1 MKLTFSILFSL
12 LTLCAYSQVKSE
24 IRTIG
29 NYSKLSVT
37 GRCEV
42 IYENKSTESPYLRI
56 EAGED
61 YMKNIDISSQS
72 GELSVKSNIGNS
84 GVNFYNEEANIKIY
98 TNSKSLEEVTLT
110 GNSKVVLNGDMNL
123 GKLKLSVFGSSLLV
137 TQNQIAGSSV
147 KVYIKGNGMLK
158 ADMLQSP
165 ELELYISGS
174 GKVEVDE
181 VKASRFSASISGS
194 GIVTAKGGIANLT
207 HFRVKGNG
215 IIKASDVKSENS
227 DNGVNGNGI
236 IHANSSG
243 YLKGR
248 INGSGRVF
256 YKGNPTNVERKV
268 YGSGKVMP
276 EDLPED

>member
-1 MKLTFSILFSL
+1 MKLTFSVLFSL
-12 LTLCAYSQVKSE
+12 FTLLAYSQVKSE
-24 IRTIG
+24 TRTVG
-29 NYSKLSVT
+29 DYSKISVT

-42 IYENKSTESPYLRI
+42 IYENKPTESPYLRI

-61 YMKNIDISSQS
+61 YMKNVTVTSMS

-98 TNSKSLEEVTLT
+98 TNSKNLDEVTLT
-110 GNSKVVLNGDMNL
+110 GNSKMVLNGSMDVA
-123 GKLKLSVFGSSLLV
+123 KLKLSIFGSSLLV
-137 TQNQIAGSSV
+137 TQNKIAGSSV

-174 GKVEVDE
+174 GKIEIDE

-194 GIVTAKGGIANLT
+194 GTVTAKEGAANLT

-215 IIKASDVKSENS
+215 IITAQGVKSENS
-227 DNGVNGNGI
+227 DNGVNGNGKI
-236 IHANSSG
+236 YAHSSR

-248 INGSGRVF
+248 INGSGRIF
-256 YKGNPTNVERKV
+256 YTGDPKNVERKI
-268 YGSGKVMP
+268 YGAGKVLP
-276 EDLPED
+276 SDLPE